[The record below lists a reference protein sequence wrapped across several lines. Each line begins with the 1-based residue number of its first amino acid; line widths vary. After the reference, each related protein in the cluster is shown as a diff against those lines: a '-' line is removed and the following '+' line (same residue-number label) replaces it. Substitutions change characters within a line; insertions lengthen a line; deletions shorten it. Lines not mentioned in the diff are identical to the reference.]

1 MNCLNH
7 LKIVAAC
14 FQEDGKFVWFCPEG
28 LNTLCKYDL
37 ELEKIVHMQVIPGD
51 GSYKA
56 IEKCEKKL
64 VLIPYGAENVCVY
77 DIDQETFTV
86 IELQDK
92 GKKYFPRF
100 VQGVRK
106 GHCVFLVP
114 VEYPH
119 IVRINMDTM
128 DLVQGENLVQIC
140 RMCSGRQKSAIVFTA
155 WAYDGD
161 DVLYLSFDSY
171 YVDHDG
177 EYTGDLRIGICRI
190 SLDKFQTKV
199 KMLDDLKSD
208 IKGLVCYG
216 GKLFSYAGEG
226 RIVILNDN
234 MDTIETISDIALCDN
249 KNPWEIYIDRA
260 FVYEDRIVL
269 IRRRGLKA
277 LILNPNDGNEISKS
291 GLIDEW
297 IRCVG
302 IIKNGL
308 LVQPVDP
315 GYFYV
320 VGKENCTKKFFWI
333 ENDILQDFL
342 RNLMKSHSKVWQE
355 NAILQLPEWIQAIP
369 NRDMNI
375 SRRQNSGE
383 RIYKNVKLE

>member
-1 MNCLNH
+1 MNYLNH
-7 LKIVAAC
+7 LNIVAAC

-28 LNTLCKYDL
+28 LNALCKYDL
-37 ELEKIVHMQVIPGD
+37 KLGKIVHMQVIPGD

-56 IEKCEKKL
+56 IEKYEKKL
-64 VLIPYGAENVCVY
+64 ILIPYGAENVCVY
-77 DIDQETFTV
+77 DIDQKTFIV

-106 GHCVFLVP
+106 GNCVYLVP
-114 VEYPH
+114 VKYPH

-128 DLVQGENLVQIC
+128 DFVQGENLVQIC

-155 WAYDGD
+155 SAYDGD
-161 DVLYLSFDSY
+161 NVLYLSFDSY
-171 YVDHDG
+171 YVDQDG

-190 SLDKFQTKV
+190 SLDKFQIKV
-199 KMLDDLKSD
+199 KMLDNLKSD

-226 RIVILNDN
+226 RIIVLNNN
-234 MDTIETISDIALCDN
+234 MDTVEIISDIALCDN
-249 KNPWEIYIDRA
+249 KNPWEIYVDRA
-260 FVYEDRIVL
+260 FIYGDKIVL

-277 LILNPNDGNEISKS
+277 LILNPNGGNAISKI
-291 GLIDEW
+291 GIIDEW

-302 IIKNGL
+302 IMENGL
-308 LVQPVDP
+308 LIQPVDP

-320 VGKENCTKKFFWI
+320 VEKGKCIKKFWKI
-333 ENDILQDFL
+333 ENEILQNFL
-342 RNLMKSHSKVWQE
+342 RKTMIDYKNVWQE
-355 NAILQLPEWIQAIP
+355 NAIIQLPEWMWI
-369 NRDMNI
+369 I
-375 SRRQNSGE
+375 SCGE
-383 RIYKNVKLE
+383 KSILQERNNGEIIYKNMRLQ